1 MSETHSFLERAW
13 HRNPF
18 DSDLARAHSAYAGY
32 DGADLTRLLETAAP
46 RPFELVAHA
55 AFRAFV
61 QAPEF
66 SCLGARAALARGTY
80 RFGAYGTLASDA
92 ATAGLARDLYAFAT
106 ERHGFESTFTTFV
119 AVFRDVAGDDD
130 PEVSFESAL
139 WKQLQALHALDRP
152 LHRPDPH
159 VSSDPDDPHFS
170 YSFAG
175 SAFFVV
181 GLHPGASRSA
191 RRFAWPTLVF
201 NAHEQ
206 FEQLRDDGR
215 FDGLQEKIRVRE
227 IELDGSLNSNVADF
241 GTHSEAR
248 QYAGRP
254 VDGTWRCPFRP

>member
-139 WKQLQALHALDRP
+139 WKQRKRLLSTVLPAGRSFTMMEGTYSPLIVRFSWQPQKLQGRALNVA
-152 LHRPDPH
+152 
-159 VSSDPDDPHFS
+159 
-170 YSFAG
+170 AG
-175 SAFFVV
+175 SQ
-181 GLHPGASRSA
+181 PKSA
-191 RRFAWPTLVF
+191 
-201 NAHEQ
+201 
-206 FEQLRDDGR
+206 
-215 FDGLQEKIRVRE
+215 
-227 IELDGSLNSNVADF
+227 GSLN
-241 GTHSEAR
+241 
-248 QYAGRP
+248 
-254 VDGTWRCPFRP
+254 